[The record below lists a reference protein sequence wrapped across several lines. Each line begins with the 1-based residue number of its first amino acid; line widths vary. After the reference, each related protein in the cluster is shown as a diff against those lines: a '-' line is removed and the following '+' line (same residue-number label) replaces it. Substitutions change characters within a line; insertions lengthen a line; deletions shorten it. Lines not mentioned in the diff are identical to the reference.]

1 MLDLQSAHS
10 LAEHRL
16 GRKHRSREAACH
28 GCLARFPK
36 RSAMPALQEEEF
48 FERLSAG
55 EFQNIVVCT
64 GAGISTEAGIADFRS
79 SGGLFD
85 EIRDRFGA
93 RFPSVQRAPETL
105 LSRAFVCEHPDAWRG
120 EVVPWLRTW
129 KMQEASPAAAH
140 RFCAWL
146 HQQGWLRRIY
156 TQNVDGLHTHPE
168 LSMPDGMVVECHGSF
183 RDGSCV
189 LYGDPMP
196 DTLDEACR
204 EDFGQAEPPVDLV
217 LVMGTSLQVAP
228 FCAVPNLAKKGCAR
242 VLVNACLEDCLSNNF
257 SHRGGPKSRYAVERS
272 SRSCS
277 LYDDGS
283 DDSLQ
288 QARVSTVCLGGRK
301 HASLRPLWRSRE
313 GDKRWSQLLIE
324 ARCSEFV
331 ERFFTSEAART
342 RGQRLGLPATGAG

>member
-1 MLDLQSAHS
+1 
-10 LAEHRL
+10 
-16 GRKHRSREAACH
+16 
-28 GCLARFPK
+28 
-36 RSAMPALQEEEF
+36 
-48 FERLSAG
+48 
-55 EFQNIVVCT
+55 
-64 GAGISTEAGIADFRS
+64 
-79 SGGLFD
+79 
-85 EIRDRFGA
+85 
-93 RFPSVQRAPETL
+93 
-105 LSRAFVCEHPDAWRG
+105 
-120 EVVPWLRTW
+120 
-129 KMQEASPAAAH
+129 
-140 RFCAWL
+140 
-146 HQQGWLRRIY
+146 
-156 TQNVDGLHTHPE
+156 
-168 LSMPDGMVVECHGSF
+168 
-183 RDGSCV
+183 
-189 LYGDPMP
+189 MP

-257 SHRGGPKSRYAVERS
+257 SLRGGPKSRYAVERS

-288 QARVSTVCLGGRK
+288 QASVSTVCLGGRK

-342 RGQRLGLPATGAG
+342 RG